1 MRPKC
6 SSLHCLWNDDGD
18 DVTWLQMFSFGAV
31 CADSFDDIVDL
42 AGNKTFRQIYVRDQI
57 LVQAIG
63 LPAFLTIE
71 MAVFFFFAAVSVIVT
86 ETVFQRA
93 ASVVY
98 TVNEPVIVEESQ
110 CTEKA

>member
-1 MRPKC
+1 
-6 SSLHCLWNDDGD
+6 
-18 DVTWLQMFSFGAV
+18 MFSFGAV

-42 AGNKTFRQIYVRDQI
+42 AGNKAFRQVYVRDQI
-57 LVQAIG
+57 LVQTIG

-71 MAVFFFFAAVSVIVT
+71 MAVFFFFAAVPVIVT

-98 TVNEPVIVEESQ
+98 AVNEPVIVEESQ

>member
-1 MRPKC
+1 
-6 SSLHCLWNDDGD
+6 
-18 DVTWLQMFSFGAV
+18 MFSFGAV

-42 AGNKTFRQIYVRDQI
+42 AGNKAFRKVYVRDQI
-57 LVQAIG
+57 LVQTIG

-86 ETVFQRA
+86 ETVYQRA

-98 TVNEPVIVEESQ
+98 AVKEPVIEEESQ
-110 CTEKA
+110 CTE

>member
-1 MRPKC
+1 
-6 SSLHCLWNDDGD
+6 
-18 DVTWLQMFSFGAV
+18 MFSFGAV

-42 AGNKTFRQIYVRDQI
+42 AGNKAFRQVYVRDQI
-57 LVQAIG
+57 LVQTIG

-93 ASVVY
+93 A
-98 TVNEPVIVEESQ
+98 P
-110 CTEKA
+110 AAL

>member
-1 MRPKC
+1 
-6 SSLHCLWNDDGD
+6 
-18 DVTWLQMFSFGAV
+18 MFSFGAV

-42 AGNKTFRQIYVRDQI
+42 AGNKAFRQVYVRDQI
-57 LVQAIG
+57 LVQTIG

-93 ASVVY
+93 ASVVHA
-98 TVNEPVIVEESQ
+98 VNEPVIVEESQ